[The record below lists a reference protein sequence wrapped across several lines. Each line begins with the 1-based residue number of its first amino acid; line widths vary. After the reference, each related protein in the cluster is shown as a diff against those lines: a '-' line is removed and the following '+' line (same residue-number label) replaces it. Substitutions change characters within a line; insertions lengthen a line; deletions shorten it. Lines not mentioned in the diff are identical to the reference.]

1 MTKKTIYLNKPNED
15 WIVDRFRNEWYKY
28 KKDISTNNILKAN
41 NIWLIAPWTWNRI
54 SKRLLNKTR
63 VICTIHHIDFS
74 KFDDETEKDFYA
86 RDKYVNV
93 YHAISTKTKNQL
105 SKLTNK
111 EIITIPFWA
120 NQDIWFQ
127 IDDKEKLKEKYDL
140 NDKGFII
147 GSFQR
152 DTEGSDLKSPKL
164 SKGPDQFL
172 DIIKNYIE
180 NNKKIHVVLSGKR
193 RNYLI
198 DNFKKL
204 NINYSYFEMM
214 SFKDLN
220 ELYNCLDLYIVSSRV
235 EGGPQ
240 AIIECGLSKVPII
253 STDVGIAN
261 EVLSSESIFNMDN
274 FTNAIP
280 NTEVAYRNSL
290 KYVIPDGFKKFD
302 GLFE

>member
-15 WIVDRFRNEWYKY
+15 WIVDRFRNEWYEY

-54 SKRLLNKTR
+54 SKRLLKKRR
-63 VICTIHHIDFS
+63 VICTIHHIDFT
-74 KFDDETEKDFYA
+74 KFDDEIEKDFYA

-127 IDDKEKLKEKYDL
+127 IEDKEKLKEKYDL
-140 NDKGFII
+140 NDKGFIL

-172 DIIKNYIE
+172 DIVKNYIE

-198 DNFKKL
+198 DSFKKL
-204 NINYSYFEMM
+204 NIHYSYFEMM

-261 EVLSSESIFNMDN
+261 EVLSPESIFDMEN
-274 FTNAIP
+274 FISAVP
-280 NTEVAYRNSL
+280 NTEVAYQNSL
-290 KYVIPDGFKKFD
+290 KYVIPEGLKKFD